1 MPERG
6 AHRVRGKTMN
16 KIIMKDQWDMDLIGR
31 VLSRLLSQQYDE
43 EITVR
48 FTPKNA
54 TIDDVRRENNT

>member
-1 MPERG
+1 
-6 AHRVRGKTMN
+6 MN

-48 FTPKNA
+48 FTPKDGNSPQQKKEEK
-54 TIDDVRRENNT
+54 TE